1 MALNWLFPYPLITPS
16 TDRRAARQVRRATS
30 AVGWEQPH
38 NTLLLNV
45 VSLLHTAVALRADL
59 SLLLH
64 AAGIHPALLRLAQHP
79 GG

>member
-1 MALNWLFPYPLITPS
+1 
-16 TDRRAARQVRRATS
+16 
-30 AVGWEQPH
+30 VGWEQPH